1 MSDVYRVKQRIRYRV
16 LYEDKL
22 PDCDVPGTVEDL
34 IRAIAEDESEA
45 EECITII
52 TA

>member
-1 MSDVYRVKQRIRYRV
+1 MLDVYKVKRKIRHRV
-16 LYEDKL
+16 LYKDKL

-34 IRAIAEDESEA
+34 TRAIAEDKSEA
-45 EECITII
+45 KECIIII